1 MLAARRHM
9 ARSAGVATRMAAPI
23 ARTHMPVVKPVASLK
38 AQFPPVVA
46 AFPASRRMMSS
57 PAWVDHPDQFHL
69 RHNGILPHDEAAMCK
84 IVGVKDIHQL
94 MDETVPASIRNRPP
108 LAVGK
113 ALTETEALKKL
124 EDMVST
130 NHVNKT
136 YIGMGYYN
144 TITPP
149 PILRNV
155 IQNPGWYTPYT
166 PYQAEISQ
174 GRMESLVNYQTMI
187 SDLTGMKIAQ
197 ASLLD
202 EATAA
207 AEAMAMCQTITK
219 SKKVK
224 FFISD
229 LCNPQTIAVC
239 QTRAEPMGVEI
250 EVGDASKLTLDNSWM
265 GILVPQVATD
275 GTIPDFSAVIKQ
287 ANDNK
292 VNVCMVSDLMA
303 LTLLTPPGEI
313 GADIVIGNTQRFG
326 VPLGYGGP
334 HAAFL
339 TTRDEHKRAVP
350 GRIIGLS
357 RDAAGNPAYRLA
369 LQAREQ
375 HIRREKANSNICT
388 AQALLANTAAFYAVY
403 HGPEGLKKI
412 AERINGFAKAF
423 AAGLNDAGVKTGTA
437 PYFDTVRIEGVD
449 AAAICKKSEAQ
460 GINLRKLDANTIT
473 VSIDETTDPADVD
486 NLLKLFGAKKTAAD
500 LFNAVTPGFDGALKR
515 TSKYLE
521 ADVFNTYHTET
532 ELMRYM
538 FHLQSKDLGLNTAMM
553 PLGSCTMKL
562 NSASEMV
569 PVTWPAINNIHPFA
583 PLDQVKGY
591 HQMIDEL
598 GKWLIDIT
606 GFDDISQQP
615 NAGASGEYAGLMAIR
630 ECHKSEGSHNRN
642 ICLIPR
648 AAHGTNPA
656 TAAMCGMEV
665 VPIECDDEGNT
676 DMNDLKEK
684 IAAHKDNLGALMITY
699 PSTHGV
705 FEDTIVD
712 ICQQVHDAGGMVY
725 MDGANMNAQVGYC
738 SPGHIGA
745 DVCHLNLHKT
755 FCIPHGGGG
764 PGMGPIGV
772 VSRLAPFLPGHPVI
786 KTGGSKA
793 MGPVAAAPWGS
804 ASILPIS
811 WMYIQMMGTRG
822 LERATE
828 LSILNAN
835 YMKAR
840 LEGEFEVLFTGKTG
854 RVAHEFIVDLRP
866 FKDAC
871 GIDAV
876 DIAKR
881 LTDYSLHAPTM
892 SWPVAGTLMFEP
904 TESESKAELDRFCDA
919 MLQIREEIR
928 MVETG
933 KMDKLNNP
941 LKNAPHTME
950 EVIAEKW
957 DHPYSRDIAAYPMPS
972 LRAKKF
978 WPTIKR
984 IDDVYGDRNLVI
996 TLAKKS
1002 EGEKAKM

>member
-1 MLAARRHM
+1 M
-9 ARSAGVATRMAAPI
+9 AVRAPAPPALLNAG
-23 ARTHMPVVKPVASLK
+23 
-38 AQFPPVVA
+38 A
-46 AFPASRRMMSS
+46 AFPAGRCGQPGHNAVRAMSS
-57 PAWVDHPDQFHL
+57 PAWVQHPDVFER
-69 RHNGILPHDEAAMCK
+69 RHNGPRAADEVEMLK
-84 IVGVKDIHQL
+84 VVGAKDIGTL
-94 MDETVPASIRNRPP
+94 MTETVPASIRNRPTMK
-108 LAVGK
+108 VGE
-113 ALTETEALKKL
+113 ALTEVDALAKL
-124 EDMVST
+124 YGQVSK
-130 NHVNKT
+130 NKMYKT

-149 PILRNV
+149 PILRNI

-187 SDLTGMKIAQ
+187 SDLTGMEIAQ

-219 SKKVK
+219 GKKTK

-239 QTRAEPMGVEI
+239 QTRAEPMDIQI
-250 EVGDASKLTLDNSWM
+250 EVGDASKVTLDNSWM
-265 GILVPQVATD
+265 GILIPQVATD
-275 GTIPDFSAVIKQ
+275 GSIHDFSATIKQ
-287 ANDNK
+287 ANGNK

-313 GADIVIGNTQRFG
+313 GADIVVGNTQRFG

-339 TTRDEHKRAVP
+339 TCKDAHKRAVP

-357 RDAAGNPAYRLA
+357 RDAAGDPAYRLV

-403 HGPEGLKKI
+403 HGPTGLKKI
-412 AERINGFAKAF
+412 AERINGFAKAL
-423 AAGLNDAGVKTGTA
+423 AAGLKDAGIKTGA
-437 PYFDTVRIEGVD
+437 AAYFDTVRIEGVD
-449 AAAICKKSEAQ
+449 APALCKKAEAQ
-460 GINLRKLDANTIT
+460 GMNLRMLDAKTIT
-473 VSIDETTDPADVD
+473 ISIDETTGPEDVD
-486 NLLKLFGAKKTAAD
+486 ALLKIFGAKKSVGD
-500 LFNAVTPGFDGALKR
+500 LFGSVTPGFEGALKR
-515 TSKYLE
+515 SSKYLE
-521 ADVFNTYHTET
+521 AEVFNKYHTET

-538 FHLQSKDLGLNTAMM
+538 FHLQSKDLGLNTSMI

-569 PVTWPAINNIHPFA
+569 PVTWPAINNIHPFV
-583 PLDQVKGY
+583 PLSQVTGY
-591 HQMIDEL
+591 QAMIQEL
-598 GKWLIDIT
+598 GEWLIDIT
-606 GFDDISQQP
+606 GFDAISQQP

-630 ECHKSEGSHNRN
+630 EYHKANGQTGRN
-642 ICLIPR
+642 MCLIPR

-676 DMNDLKEK
+676 DMNDLQEK
-684 IAAHKDNLGALMITY
+684 IAANKDSLGALMITY

-705 FEDTIVD
+705 FEETIVD
-712 ICQQVHDAGGMVY
+712 ICQQVHDAGGQVY

-738 SPGHIGA
+738 SPGHMGA

-772 VSRLAPFLPGHPVI
+772 KAHLAPFLPSHPVV
-786 KTGGSKA
+786 KTGGDKSF
-793 MGPVAAAPWGS
+793 GTVAAAPWGS

-811 WMYIQMMGTRG
+811 WMYIQMMGTKG

-828 LSILNAN
+828 LAILNAN
-835 YMKAR
+835 YVKNR
-840 LEGEFEVLFTGKTG
+840 LEGEFEVLFTGKNG
-854 RVAHEFIVDLRP
+854 RAAHEFIIDLRP
-866 FKDAC
+866 FKDSC

-876 DIAKR
+876 DVAKR
-881 LTDYSLHAPTM
+881 LCDYSMHAPTM

-904 TESESKAELDRFCDA
+904 TESESKFELDRFCDA

-928 MVETG
+928 LVEQG
-933 KMDKLNNP
+933 KMDKTNNP

-950 EVIAEKW
+950 EVIGEKW
-957 DHPYSRDIAAYPMPS
+957 DHPYSRDVAAYPMQS
-972 LRAKKF
+972 LRSNKCL
-978 WPTIKR
+978 PTIKR

-996 TLAKKS
+996 TLSKAEEGAKAAGKV
-1002 EGEKAKM
+1002 

>member
-1 MLAARRHM
+1 L
-9 ARSAGVATRMAAPI
+9 
-23 ARTHMPVVKPVASLK
+23 KPVASLR
-38 AQFPPVVA
+38 AQLPPVVA
-46 AFPASRRMMSS
+46 AMPAGRRMMSA
-57 PAWVDHPDQFHL
+57 PAWTEHPDQFHL
-69 RHNGILPHDEAAMCK
+69 RHNGIVPGSADEAAMCK
-84 IVGVKDIHQL
+84 VVGVKDIAQL

-113 ALTETEALKKL
+113 ALTETEALTKL
-124 EDMVST
+124 ENMVST
-130 NHVNKT
+130 NKIYKT

-149 PILRNV
+149 PILRNI

-187 SDLTGMKIAQ
+187 ADLTGMPIAQ

-219 SKKVK
+219 GKKVK
-224 FFISD
+224 FFVSD

-239 QTRAEPMGVEI
+239 QTRAEPMHI
-250 EVGDASKLTLDNSWM
+250 EVIVGDASKVTLDNSFM
-265 GILVPQVATD
+265 GILIPQVATD
-275 GTIPDFSAVIKQ
+275 GTIHDFSSTIKQ
-287 ANDNK
+287 AKDNK

-303 LTLLTPPGEI
+303 LTMLTPPGEL
-313 GADIVIGNTQRFG
+313 GADIVLGNTQRFG

-339 TTRDEHKRAVP
+339 TTKDEHKRAVP

-403 HGPEGLKKI
+403 HGPDGLKKI
-412 AERINGFAKAF
+412 AERINGFAKAL
-423 AAGLNDAGVKTGTA
+423 AVGIKGAGVGVGAA
-437 PYFDTVRIEGVD
+437 PFFDTVRVEGVD
-449 AAAICKKSEAQ
+449 AAGLASKAEAQ
-460 GINLRKLDANTIT
+460 GINLRVLDAKTLTI
-473 VSIDETTDPADVD
+473 SLDETTDTSDVD
-486 NLLKLFGAKKTAAD
+486 VLLKLFGSKDSAEALCAK
-500 LFNAVTPGFDGALKR
+500 VTPGFDGALKR
-515 TSKYLE
+515 SSKYLQ
-521 ADVFNTYHTET
+521 AQVFNKYHTET

-538 FHLQSKDLGLNTAMM
+538 FHLQSKDLGLNTSMI

-569 PVTWPAINNIHPFA
+569 PVTWPAINNIHPFV
-583 PLDQVKGY
+583 PLSQVKGY
-591 HQMIDEL
+591 QEMIDEL
-598 GKWLIDIT
+598 SKWLIDIT
-606 GFDDISQQP
+606 GFDAISQQP

-630 ECHKSEGSHNRN
+630 AYHKSRGDNDRN

-656 TAAMCGMEV
+656 TAAMCGMDV

-676 DMNDLKEK
+676 DMADLKEK
-684 IAAHKDNLGALMITY
+684 IAAHKANLGALMITY

-705 FEDTIVD
+705 FEETIVD
-712 ICQQVHDAGGMVY
+712 ICQQVHDAGGQVY

-738 SPGHIGA
+738 SPGHMGA

-772 VSRLAPFLPGHPVI
+772 KAHLAPFLPSHPVV
-786 KTGGSKA
+786 KTGGDKSF
-793 MGPVAAAPWGS
+793 GTVAAAPWGS

-811 WMYIQMMGTRG
+811 WMYIQMMGTKG

-828 LSILNAN
+828 LAILNAN
-835 YMKAR
+835 YVKNR
-840 LEGEFEVLFTGKTG
+840 LEGEFEVLFTGKNG
-854 RVAHEFIVDLRP
+854 RAAHEFIIDLRP
-866 FKDAC
+866 FKDSC

-881 LTDYSLHAPTM
+881 LCDYSMHAPTM

-904 TESESKAELDRFCDA
+904 TESESKFELDRFCDA

-928 MVETG
+928 LVEQG
-933 KMDKLNNP
+933 KMDKTNNP

-950 EVIAEKW
+950 EVIGEKW
-957 DHPYSRDIAAYPMPS
+957 DHPYSRDVAAYPMQS
-972 LRAKKF
+972 LRSNKF

-996 TLAKKS
+996 TLSKAEEGAKAAGKV
-1002 EGEKAKM
+1002 

>member
-1 MLAARRHM
+1 MRPVLVFH
-9 ARSAGVATRMAAPI
+9 GV
-23 ARTHMPVVKPVASLK
+23 
-38 AQFPPVVA
+38 Q
-46 AFPASRRMMSS
+46 
-57 PAWVDHPDQFHL
+57 
-69 RHNGILPHDEAAMCK
+69 
-84 IVGVKDIHQL
+84 
-94 MDETVPASIRNRPP
+94 
-108 LAVGK
+108 
-113 ALTETEALKKL
+113 
-124 EDMVST
+124 
-130 NHVNKT
+130 
-136 YIGMGYYN
+136 
-144 TITPP
+144 
-149 PILRNV
+149 
-155 IQNPGWYTPYT
+155 
-166 PYQAEISQ
+166 
-174 GRMESLVNYQTMI
+174 
-187 SDLTGMKIAQ
+187 
-197 ASLLD
+197 D

-207 AEAMAMCQTITK
+207 AEAMAMCQTICKGKK
-219 SKKVK
+219 SK

-229 LCNPQTIAVC
+229 RCNPQAIAVC
-239 QTRAEPMGVEI
+239 KVRAEPMGIEV
-250 EVGDASKLTLDNSWM
+250 EVGDAASKTLDNSYM
-265 GILVPQVATD
+265 GILIPHVATD
-275 GTIPDFSAVIKQ
+275 GTIYDYSKIIADAKGNKCSVI
-287 ANDNK
+287 
-292 VNVCMVSDLMA
+292 MVSDLLA

-313 GADIVIGNTQRFG
+313 GADIVVGNSQRFG

-339 TTRDEHKRAVP
+339 TCKDEHKRAVP

-388 AQALLANTAAFYAVY
+388 AQALLANTAAMYAVY

-412 AERINGFAKAF
+412 AERVNGFAKAL
-423 AAGLNDAGVKTGTA
+423 AAGLNDAGVKTCPA
-437 PYFDTVRIEGVD
+437 AFFDTVKVENVD
-449 AAAICKKSEAQ
+449 AAAICKKAIAA
-460 GINLRKLDANTIT
+460 GMNLRMYDAKTVTI
-473 VSIDETTDPADVD
+473 SLDETTDPADVD
-486 NLLKLFGAKKTAAD
+486 ALLKIFGAKKSAAD
-500 LFNAVTPGFDGALKR
+500 LFASVTPGFQGALKR
-515 TSKYLE
+515 TSKFLE
-521 ADVFNTYHTET
+521 ADVFNKYHTET

-538 FHLQSKDLGLNTAMM
+538 FHLQSKDLGLNTSMI

-562 NSASEMV
+562 NAASEMV
-569 PVTWPAINNIHPFA
+569 PVTWPAINNIHPFV

-591 HQMIDEL
+591 QEMITEL
-598 GKWLIDIT
+598 GDWLIDIT
-606 GFDDISQQP
+606 GFDAISQQP
-615 NAGASGEYAGLMAIR
+615 NAGASGEYAGLMCIR
-630 ECHKSEGSHNRN
+630 EYHKAHGNTNRN

-656 TAAMCGMEV
+656 TAAMCGMDV
-665 VPIECDDEGNT
+665 VPIECDDDGNT

-684 IAAHKDNLGALMITY
+684 IAANKDKLGALMITY

-705 FEDTIVD
+705 FEETIVD
-712 ICQQVHDAGGMVY
+712 ICKQVHDAGGLVY

-772 VSRLAPFLPGHPVI
+772 VKRLAPFLPGHPVV
-786 KTGGSKA
+786 KTGGEKA

-828 LSILNAN
+828 LAILNAN
-835 YMKAR
+835 YMKVR
-840 LEGEFEVLFTGKTG
+840 LEKEFEVLFTGKNG
-854 RVAHEFIVDLRP
+854 HCAHEFIIDLRP
-866 FKDAC
+866 FKDSC

-881 LTDYSLHAPTM
+881 LCDYSMHAPTM
-892 SWPVAGTLMFEP
+892 SWPVAGTLMVEP
-904 TESESKAELDRFCDA
+904 TESESKVELDRFCDA

-928 MVETG
+928 LVEQG
-933 KMDKLNNP
+933 KLDKLDNP
-941 LKNAPHTME
+941 LKNAPHTLE

-957 DHPYSRDIAAYPMPS
+957 NHPYSRDMAAYPISS
-972 LRAKKF
+972 LRGKKF

-996 TLAKKS
+996 TLAKK
-1002 EGEKAKM
+1002 EGQKAKL

>member
-9 ARSAGVATRMAAPI
+9 ARSAGAVARIAAPL
-23 ARTHMPVVKPVASLK
+23 ARAPMPSFKAATSFSCEVPIWSLAS
-38 AQFPPVVA
+38 
-46 AFPASRRMMSS
+46 SRRMMSA
-57 PAWVDHPDQFHL
+57 PAWSEHPDQFHL
-69 RHNGILPHDEAAMCK
+69 RHNGIVPQDEAAMCK
-84 IVGVKDIHQL
+84 VLGVKNIDQL
-94 MDETVPASIRNRPP
+94 MDETVPKSIRNRPP
-108 LAVGK
+108 LEVGK
-113 ALTETEALKKL
+113 ALTETQALKKL

-130 NHVNKT
+130 NQIYKS

-149 PILRNV
+149 PILRNI

-187 SDLTGMKIAQ
+187 SDLTGLPIAQ

-219 SKKVK
+219 NKKVK
-224 FFISD
+224 FFISE

-239 QTRAEPMGVEI
+239 QTRAEPMHIEI
-250 EVGDASKLTLDNSWM
+250 TVGDATKVTLDNSYM
-265 GILVPQVATD
+265 GILLPHVATD
-275 GTIPDFSAVIKQ
+275 GTINDFSAVIKQ
-287 ANDNK
+287 AKDNK

-303 LTLLTPPGEI
+303 LTMLTPPGEL
-313 GADIVIGNTQRFG
+313 GADIVVGNTQRFG

-388 AQALLANTAAFYAVY
+388 AQALLANTAAMYAVY
-403 HGPEGLKKI
+403 HGPDGLKKI

-423 AAGLNDAGVKTGTA
+423 AAGLADAGIKTGTA
-437 PYFDTVRIEGVD
+437 PYFDTVRVEGVD
-449 AAAICKKSEAQ
+449 AAALCKKAEA
-460 GINLRKLDANTIT
+460 GGMNLRMLDPKTIT
-473 VSIDETTDPADVD
+473 VSLDETTDPKDVD
-486 NLLKLFGAKKTAAD
+486 DLLKLFGAKKSVDEMLAK
-500 LFNAVTPGFDGALKR
+500 VTPGFDGALKR

-521 ADVFNTYHTET
+521 AEVFNKYHTET

-538 FHLQSKDLGLNTAMM
+538 FSLQSKDMGLNTSMI

-569 PVTWPAINNIHPFA
+569 PVTWPAINNIHPFV
-583 PLDQVKGY
+583 PLTQVKGY
-591 HQMIDEL
+591 QEMIDEL
-598 GKWLIDIT
+598 SKWLIDIT
-606 GFDDISQQP
+606 GFDALSQQP

-630 ECHKSEGSHNRN
+630 EYHKSRGDTNRN

-656 TAAMCGMEV
+656 TAAMCGMDV

-684 IAAHKDNLGALMITY
+684 IAANKDKLGALMITY

-712 ICQQVHDAGGMVY
+712 ICQQVHDAGGLVY

-772 VSRLAPFLPGHPVI
+772 KAHLAPFLPGHPVI
-786 KTGGSKA
+786 KTGGEKA

-828 LSILNAN
+828 LAILNAN

-840 LEGEFEVLFTGKTG
+840 LEGEFEVLFTGNNG
-854 RVAHEFIVDLRP
+854 RVAHEFIIDLRP
-866 FKDAC
+866 FKDSC

-881 LTDYSLHAPTM
+881 LCDYSLHAPTM
-892 SWPVAGTLMFEP
+892 SWPVAGTLMVEP
-904 TESESKAELDRFCDA
+904 TESESKFELDRFCDA

-928 MVETG
+928 LVEQG
-933 KMDKLNNP
+933 KLDKTNNP

-950 EVIAEKW
+950 EVIGEKW
-957 DHPYSRDIAAYPMPS
+957 EHPYSRDMAAYPIPS
-972 LRAKKF
+972 LRANKF

-996 TLAKKS
+996 TLRKT
-1002 EGEKAKM
+1002 EGAKAKM

>member
-1 MLAARRHM
+1 M
-9 ARSAGVATRMAAPI
+9 ARSVGAVTRMAAPM
-23 ARTHMPVVKPVASLK
+23 ARMPAQATKPVANFQALM
-38 AQFPPVVA
+38 PPVVA
-46 AFPASRRMMSS
+46 SFPASRRMMSS
-57 PAWVDHPDQFHL
+57 PAWTEHPDQFHL
-69 RHNGILPHDEAAMCK
+69 RHNGIVPADEAAMCK
-84 IVGVKDIHQL
+84 TIGVKDIHQL

-130 NHVNKT
+130 NQIHKT

-149 PILRNV
+149 PILRNI

-187 SDLTGMKIAQ
+187 SDLTGMPIAQ

-219 SKKVK
+219 GKKTK

-239 QTRAEPMGVEI
+239 QTRAEPMDIVI
-250 EVGDASKLTLDNSWM
+250 EVGDASKVTLDNSWM
-265 GILVPQVATD
+265 GILIPQVATD
-275 GTIPDFSAVIKQ
+275 GTIHDFSAVTKA

-292 VNVCMVSDLMA
+292 VNVVMVSDLMA
-303 LTLLTPPGEI
+303 LTLLTPPGEL
-313 GADIVIGNTQRFG
+313 GADIVVGNTQRFG

-339 TTRDEHKRAVP
+339 TTKDAHKRAVP

-423 AAGLNDAGVKTGTA
+423 MAGLKDAGIATGTV
-437 PYFDTVRIEGVD
+437 PFFDTVKVEGVD
-449 AAAICKKSEAQ
+449 AAGIMKKAEAQ
-460 GINLRKLDANTIT
+460 GINLRMLDPKTLTI
-473 VSIDETTDPADVD
+473 SLDETTGPAEVD
-486 NLLKLFGAKKTAAD
+486 ALLKLFGAKKSAAD
-500 LFNAVTPGFDGALKR
+500 LFGGVTPGFEGQLKR

-521 ADVFNTYHTET
+521 ASVFNSYHTET

-538 FHLQSKDLGLNTAMM
+538 FHLQSKDLGLNTAMI

-569 PVTWPAINNIHPFA
+569 PVTWPEINNIHPFV
-583 PLDQVKGY
+583 PLTQVKGY
-591 HQMIDEL
+591 QEMIDEL
-598 GKWLIDIT
+598 GKWLVDIT
-606 GFDDISQQP
+606 GFDDISMQP

-630 ECHKSEGSHNRN
+630 EYHKARGDTQRN

-684 IAAHKDNLGALMITY
+684 IAAHKDTLGALMITY

-705 FEDTIVD
+705 FEETIVE
-712 ICQQVHDAGGMVY
+712 ICSQIHDGGGLVY

-772 VSRLAPFLPGHPVI
+772 KARLAPFMPGHPVI
-786 KTGGSKA
+786 KTGGEKA

-811 WMYIQMMGTRG
+811 WMYIQMMGTKG

-840 LEGEFEVLFTGKTG
+840 LEGEFEVLFTGKQG
-854 RVAHEFIVDLRP
+854 RVAHEFIIDLRP
-866 FKDAC
+866 FKDSC

-881 LTDYSLHAPTM
+881 LCDYSMHAPTM
-892 SWPVAGTLMFEP
+892 SWPVAGTLMVEP
-904 TESESKAELDRFCDA
+904 TESESKYELDRFCDA

-928 MVETG
+928 MVEQG

-950 EVIAEKW
+950 EVISEKW
-957 DHPYSRDIAAYPMPS
+957 DHPYPREMAAYPVPL
-972 LRAKKF
+972 LRTKKF

-996 TLAKKS
+996 TLQKSS
-1002 EGEKAKM
+1002 EGNKAKM